1 MQRRTVSTL
10 WCALVAAIFATT
22 TLFTPVAIQAQATP
36 HTNQSASALV
46 QGPVST
52 TTGTAAGTFS
62 GILKLTNFAMQ
73 NGQIVAQGLLTGT
86 ITNLD
91 GTTSQVSQNVSAAI
105 TGASASCPILS
116 LTLGPLHLNV
126 LGLVI
131 DLNQVNLNI
140 AAQPGAG
147 NLLGNLLCDVAN
159 LLNNGGALSAI
170 VADLNAILKSL

>member
-1 MQRRTVSTL
+1 MKTKKLTIL
-10 WCALVAAIFATT
+10 GCAVLTAILAITTSLVPQAA
-22 TLFTPVAIQAQATP
+22 QAQATP
-36 HTNQSASALV
+36 QAQQTASAIV

-62 GILKLTNFAMQ
+62 GILTLTHFAVQ
-73 NGQIVAQGLLTGT
+73 NGQIVATGLLRGT

-91 GTTSQVSQNVSAAI
+91 GTTSQVSQSVTAAV
-105 TGASASCPILS
+105 TGLSASCPILS

-131 DLNQVNLNI
+131 DLNQVVLNI
-140 AAQPGAG
+140 TAQPGPG
-147 NLLGNLLCDVAN
+147 NLLGNLLCAVAN

-170 VADLNAILKSL
+170 VADLNAILAAL